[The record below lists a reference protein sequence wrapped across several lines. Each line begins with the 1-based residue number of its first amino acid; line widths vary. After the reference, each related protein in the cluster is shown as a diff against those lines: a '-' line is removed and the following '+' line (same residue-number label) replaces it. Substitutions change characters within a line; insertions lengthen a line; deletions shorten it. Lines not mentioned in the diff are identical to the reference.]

1 MAMAKHTLSDKKD
14 IPLNEP
20 RLTVW
25 IHSWALGSTFIP
37 FPNAPDQPNDQNY
50 SIQPKRLSHY
60 PDRLDGL
67 TQSLGVYVCP
77 SVLDRLDGKTTLF
90 N

>member
-1 MAMAKHTLSDKKD
+1 MTKHTLFDQKV

-20 RLTVW
+20 RLSVW
-25 IHSWALGSTFIP
+25 IRSWAPGSAFAPTP
-37 FPNAPDQPNDQNY
+37 SAPDQPNDQNY

-67 TQSLGVYVCP
+67 TQGLGVYVCP
-77 SVLDRLDGKTTLF
+77 IVLDRLDGKTTLF